1 MMTKEQ
7 IIFAKH
13 YVMSQLPN
21 IEDDHDAVIKTT
33 VLIEHLLLNNWFIDE
48 IIEYCKCLEHVDPD
62 LPEEI
67 ALDIMKSIKR
77 SVERRLYELNLV
89 QDTNICDRI

>member
-21 IEDDHDAVIKTT
+21 IEDDHDAV
-33 VLIEHLLLNNWFIDE
+33 
-48 IIEYCKCLEHVDPD
+48 EYCKCLEHVDPD